1 MNAPH
6 GKLVQ
11 ELIHITQQLLKEKF
25 GPLANNS
32 AALAGSIAQRVN
44 PDIKI
49 ESSIECVQQNACRKL
64 KLTHCFFSVIVK
76 GCHPVV
82 LAVNN
87 VLRAGETAFLQT
99 DQGYLTAGIP

>member
-11 ELIHITQQLLKEKF
+11 ELIHITQQLLEEKF
-25 GPLANNS
+25 GPLVNNS

-49 ESSIECVQQNACRKL
+49 ESSIECVQQHARRKV
-64 KLTHCFFSVIVK
+64 KLTHYLFSVIVR
-76 GCHPVV
+76 GCHAVV

-87 VLRAGETAFLQT
+87 ILRAGDACRRAKAL
-99 DQGYLTAGIP
+99 